1 MEKIPGVATT
11 LWCVNVV
18 VVVVGD
24 FMGYCGSTVVVAGA
38 FFFFFFSFDSI
49 MFQWRWWFRWMAF
62 GGWVEFQ

>member
-24 FMGYCGSTVVVAGA
+24 FLGYCGSVVVVDGA
-38 FFFFFFSFDSI
+38 LFLFLFIYLFISDSV
-49 MFQWRWWFRWMAF
+49 MF
-62 GGWVEFQ
+62 